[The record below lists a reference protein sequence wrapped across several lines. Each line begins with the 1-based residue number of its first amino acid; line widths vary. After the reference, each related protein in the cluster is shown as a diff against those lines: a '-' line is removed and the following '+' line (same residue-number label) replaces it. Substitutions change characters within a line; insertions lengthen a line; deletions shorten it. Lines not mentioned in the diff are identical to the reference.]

1 MSAPSLRARIRAELT
16 EEIKAAA
23 HRRLAADGANLSL
36 RGVARDL
43 GMAPSA
49 LYRYFP
55 SRDDLLTALIR
66 DGYETMAAAARL
78 AETSIPRN
86 DLRERWLA
94 VGHGVRGWALAHP
107 AEYGLLYGN
116 PIPGYSAPQD
126 TVAPAA
132 AVIFMLAEI
141 AAAARPAEALQRAP
155 LPEALHADMRRLI
168 DEQGGGI
175 SEELLER
182 VFVGWTH
189 LFGLVSFEVFGRLE
203 GTIEAR
209 GEYFDHQMG
218 LMADL
223 VGLPAGATPTSR
235 PSHD

>member
-1 MSAPSLRARIRAELT
+1 
-16 EEIKAAA
+16 
-23 HRRLAADGANLSL
+23 
-36 RGVARDL
+36 
-43 GMAPSA
+43 MAPSA

-78 AETSIPRN
+78 AETQIPRN

-132 AVIFMLAEI
+132 AVILMLAEI
-141 AAAARPAEALQRAP
+141 AAAARPAGALPPAP
-155 LPEALHADMRRLI
+155 LPEPVRADMRRLI

-175 SEELLER
+175 SEERLER
-182 VFVGWTH
+182 VLAGWTH
-189 LFGLVSFEVFGRLE
+189 LLLRSPDGPDGRPRRPPRRHKAHLAPQPPPAHAHVAGRFRVVWLTAVHRSFWHASGTPMRRIGTVDITVQDSSDSTRTE
-203 GTIEAR
+203 G
-209 GEYFDHQMG
+209 
-218 LMADL
+218 
-223 VGLPAGATPTSR
+223 
-235 PSHD
+235 